1 MCDSATCSVS
11 WNVLIL
17 MWIYGDLSPTQS
29 YLKITDRE
37 YQSRV
42 FCVCVFYFCV
52 TEKKGRSKF
61 IYIVLTW
68 KAQRTQQHVGQ
79 ILNRVSCH
87 SLHHFGPYHRNL
99 HAFEMYTYNHPNGH
113 DVTLFLE
120 QYCFESPRKS
130 RPMNEMLVH
139 FCIITFFLNKPICSC
154 LLCLLTVLLNYDLLG
169 AVAHFMK
176 INFQISVNFRWI

>member
-42 FCVCVFYFCV
+42 FCVFYFCV
-52 TEKKGRSKF
+52 TEKRPQQI

-99 HAFEMYTYNHPNGH
+99 HAFEMYTYNH
-113 DVTLFLE
+113 
-120 QYCFESPRKS
+120 CFDSPRKS
-130 RPMNEMLVH
+130 RPMNKMLKWIVH

-154 LLCLLTVLLNYDLLG
+154 LLCLL
-169 AVAHFMK
+169 AVC
-176 INFQISVNFRWI
+176 